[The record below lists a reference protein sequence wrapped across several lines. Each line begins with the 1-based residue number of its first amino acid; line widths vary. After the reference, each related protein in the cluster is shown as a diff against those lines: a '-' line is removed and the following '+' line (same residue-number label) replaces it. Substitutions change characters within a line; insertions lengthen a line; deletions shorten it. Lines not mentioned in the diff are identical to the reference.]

1 MVFVE
6 LKGRQIE
13 DALRQ
18 METSYEMM
26 CKHKSMH
33 PNKHDQWREA
43 KGKYIALP
51 SHKKGCAGLMLG
63 KHGFPLAQH
72 HRATLRKKFGS
83 RTLCLSGNYSGG
95 NLQSLAKMVWE

>member
-26 CKHKSMH
+26 CKHKSMP
-33 PNKHDQWREA
+33 PNKHDQWREVKA

-51 SHKKGCAGLMLG
+51 SHKKGCAGVNVG
-63 KHGFPLAQH
+63 
-72 HRATLRKKFGS
+72 
-83 RTLCLSGNYSGG
+83 
-95 NLQSLAKMVWE
+95 